1 MRGTLQAGNL
11 RIAGSGDG
19 PKLSDRLAE
28 KRPLAEP
35 SSPTDKA
42 EAPAKDALVSKRSG
56 SRKLRVTYA
65 DKDPREIMKAL
76 RQGNHNYIDKFEEL
90 LDGMEAQMKVCNHSP
105 SPKHLADKI
114 FLEIF

>member
-1 MRGTLQAGNL
+1 MTE
-11 RIAGSGDG
+11 
-19 PKLSDRLAE
+19 RLAE
-28 KRPLAEP
+28 KLPLEEP

-56 SRKLRVTYA
+56 SRRLRVTYA

-90 LDGMEAQMKVCNHSP
+90 LDGMEAQMEVRNHSP
-105 SPKHLADKI
+105 SPKHLAEKNVMQ
-114 FLEIF
+114 FLAGGVVLWLCI